1 MLSDSASLSPTALA
15 ITGQRILSLRSLTIF
30 LSSAS
35 GDRSSATLTSGI
47 FHMNDTTTP
56 EATSKQA
63 PTKKEIAA
71 AEKAAAAE
79 AKRIAKEQAAAEK
92 AEAKALADKAKEEA
106 KAAALAE
113 KLAAKEIKQPFDTG
127 MNVILDDMLIKFAD
141 LKRSEPKRNYLGA
154 SSWGKECKRELAYG
168 WHRVEPDKP
177 PFSPEL
183 FAIFAMGHAGEPVVV
198 EMMRTMFTIVTE
210 KMDGKQFAFYALGG
224 KLSGHCDGII
234 TDGPSH
240 KADGT
245 PLAYPMIWEN
255 KMLNAKSWKKTRL
268 DGIKKSKPIYYAQVN
283 SYGAYFDV
291 PNGGIISCMN
301 RDSGELYIEHIPFD
315 ALNAQESSDRALDV
329 IQSESPEEFPR
340 IHDDPDWW
348 QCTYC
353 DYRLRCHGIKAPMQ
367 MTLPNFPSPT
377 SHATH

>member
-1 MLSDSASLSPTALA
+1 
-15 ITGQRILSLRSLTIF
+15 
-30 LSSAS
+30 
-35 GDRSSATLTSGI
+35 
-47 FHMNDTTTP
+47 MNDTITLEEP
-56 EATSKQA
+56 IKKA
-63 PTKKEIAA
+63 PTKKELAA
-71 AEKAAAAE
+71 AAKAAAAE
-79 AKRIAKEQAAAEK
+79 EKRIAKEQAAAAK
-92 AEAKALADKAKEEA
+92 AEAKAIADKEKEAA
-106 KAAALAE
+106 KA
-113 KLAAKEIKQPFDTG
+113 AAKEIKQPFDTG
-127 MNVILDDMLIKFAD
+127 LNVILDDMLIKYAD
-141 LKRSEPKRNYLGA
+141 LKRSEPKRSYLGA

-168 WHRVEPDKP
+168 WHRVEPDQP
-177 PFSPEL
+177 PFNPEL

-210 KMDGKQFAFYALGG
+210 KQDGKQFAFYAMGG

-245 PLAYPMIWEN
+245 PLVYPMIWEN
-255 KMLNAKSWKKTRL
+255 KMLNDKSWKKTRV

-291 PNGGIISCMN
+291 ENGGIISCMN
-301 RDSGELYIEHIPFD
+301 RDSGQLYIEHIPFD

-353 DYRLRCHGIKAPMQ
+353 DYRLRCHGIQAPNL
-367 MTLPNFPSPT
+367 MTLPIIKR
-377 SHATH
+377 